1 MSKIEGMLFLINI
14 FTEINHRKKSSTK
27 TCFYLIVLKKFLL
40 SRATLRDTN
49 LPNNSQLKI
58 NQFIILKVKKGQKL
72 MKLGTKVVQNL

>member
-27 TCFYLIVLKKFLL
+27 TCFYLIVFKKFLL
-40 SRATLRDTN
+40 SCATLRDTN
-49 LPNNSQLKI
+49 SPNNSQLKI